1 MTEVPDPCRVSGW
14 ATHGLISELAR
25 STGFFADSLD
35 SQFNMV
41 NKLSEQAFIEMVD
54 KVMQPY
60 TFTPESESKVTNFEE
75 VQDAILGLKVGK
87 LPGPNGI
94 PNGAVQHLPPIVS
107 LLDRFINAIF

>member
-1 MTEVPDPCRVSGW
+1 
-14 ATHGLISELAR
+14 
-25 STGFFADSLD
+25 
-35 SQFNMV
+35 
-41 NKLSEQAFIEMVD
+41 MVD

-107 LLDRFINAIF
+107 LLDRFINAIFWMQYFPQTWKHACMFSIWKRAAHCWYSSM